1 MASYA
6 KDPEDDSAPDLEAP
20 NVTALDLA
28 KTILAGLD
36 ANDLASFDASVAPD
50 VKLYALTEKKE
61 SSGKDS
67 TLQKMGEISS
77 KLKGK
82 LGSQEFAQ
90 LASDE
95 RVRALVVASMM
106 GMKIRLGFDFTV
118 RRGVLVEVGIG
129 AVRRPARNVR
139 EAEERGR
146 GERPPASASAG
157 NTRAC
162 RESRLLKRLP

>member
-82 LGSQEFAQ
+82 LGSREFAR

-106 GMKIRLGFDFTV
+106 GMKIRLGFEFTV

-129 AVRRPARNVR
+129 AVRRPVWSVR
-139 EAEERGR
+139 EAARERVR
-146 GERPPASASAG
+146 RKQPG
-157 NTRAC
+157 NARRAAFV
-162 RESRLLKRLP
+162 P

>member
-82 LGSQEFAQ
+82 LGSHEFAQ
-90 LASDE
+90 PASDE
-95 RVRALVVASMM
+95 RVRCLVVASD
-106 GMKIRLGFDFTV
+106 GHEDPPRLRVHGAAGGSGGGGH
-118 RRGVLVEVGIG
+118 RRG
-129 AVRRPARNVR
+129 PASRLER
-139 EAEERGR
+139 SRGR
-146 GERPPASASAG
+146 PRARPPETAG
-157 NTRAC
+157 KRP
-162 RESRLLKRLP
+162 SRRVRPLKRLP